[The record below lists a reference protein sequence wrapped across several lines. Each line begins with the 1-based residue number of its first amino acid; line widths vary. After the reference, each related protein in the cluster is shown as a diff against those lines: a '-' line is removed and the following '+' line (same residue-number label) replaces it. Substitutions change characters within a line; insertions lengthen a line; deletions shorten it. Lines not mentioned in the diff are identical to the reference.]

1 MLDFVPGLLLGV
13 NVVDTVDGF
22 YFLSIPD
29 TILVKVVQL
38 EEAFY
43 VERVSVCGTSERQI
57 IN

>member
-1 MLDFVPGLLLGV
+1 MGV